1 LLGRF
6 QSYRDG
12 AMPLYAAI
20 RFSKVRKK
28 LYVII
33 PENLIQYAEL
43 DNVLLRSPFTA
54 TSSKKEDELSQINM
68 EFALLKK
75 R

>member
-1 LLGRF
+1 MVPFPWSVGLLGRF

-28 LYVII
+28 LYVISNGSARQVT
-33 PENLIQYAEL
+33 PEWGPLIEKSA
-43 DNVLLRSPFTA
+43 VS
-54 TSSKKEDELSQINM
+54 
-68 EFALLKK
+68 
-75 R
+75 